1 MTGKQTETGK
11 IVLGWWRQ
19 SLRPES
25 ETGAVR
31 GFRARLRRAHGLL
44 EIVSEPQFIALHDDL
59 AAAWKKRPDPV
70 ALAALAHLLASVK
83 KNAPHRIAQIFGMGD
98 RPALS
103 QLRFQHLIR
112 TDALPE
118 LGEDLRRALPMID
131 YACNVAALADD
142 FLNWN
147 EQTRARWCFD
157 YFGKASPETPAAAPE
172 MEETE

>member
-19 SLRPES
+19 SLRPET

-44 EIVSEPQFIALHDDL
+44 EVVSEPQFIALHDDL
-59 AAAWKKRPDPV
+59 ATAWKTRPDPV

-83 KNAPHRIAQIFGMGD
+83 KHESQSIARAFGMGD
-98 RPALS
+98 PSALS
-103 QLRFQHLIR
+103 PLRFQHLIR

-118 LGEDLRRALPMID
+118 LGEDLRRALPMIGH
-131 YACNVAALADD
+131 ACNVAALAVD

-157 YFGKASPETPAAAPE
+157 YFGQASPETPADAPE